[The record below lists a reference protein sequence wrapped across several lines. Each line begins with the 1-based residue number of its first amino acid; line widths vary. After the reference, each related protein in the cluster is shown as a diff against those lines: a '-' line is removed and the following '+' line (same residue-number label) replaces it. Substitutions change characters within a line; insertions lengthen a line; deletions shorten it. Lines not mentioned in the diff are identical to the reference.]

1 MASLESLVQS
11 KKSQVDQ
18 RARAVVQIES
28 MIADFERLA
37 ANLELEIRSE
47 EDRTKNHDPSHF
59 AYSTLAKANIQRRD
73 NLKQSIDKLR
83 VQLSVAQG
91 ALQKSSEELEAATRL
106 AAAEQIRGQ
115 SDILEIKRRTVIGD
129 LNYVT

>member
-1 MASLESLVQS
+1 MASLESLVRS

-18 RARAVVQIES
+18 RARAVAQIES

-59 AYSTLAKANIQRRD
+59 AYSTLAKATIQRRD

-83 VQLSVAQG
+83 AQLSAAQG
-91 ALQKSSEELEAATRL
+91 ALRKSSEELEAATRL
-106 AAAEQIRGQ
+106 AAVEQIRGQ
-115 SDILEIKRRTVIGD
+115 SDILERSRRTIVGD
-129 LNYVT
+129 SNYVT

>member
-115 SDILEIKRRTVIGD
+115 SDILEIKRRTVVGD

>member
-1 MASLESLVQS
+1 MASLESLVRS

-18 RARAVVQIES
+18 RARAVAQIES

-37 ANLELEIRSE
+37 ANLELENRSE

-83 VQLSVAQG
+83 VQLSVAQM
-91 ALQKSSEELEAATRL
+91 ALQKSFEELEVATRL
-106 AAAEQIRGQ
+106 AAAEQMRGQ
-115 SDILEIKRRTVIGD
+115 SDILEIKRRTVVGD

>member
-18 RARAVVQIES
+18 RTRAVVQIES

-37 ANLELEIRSE
+37 ANLELENRSE

-83 VQLSVAQG
+83 VQLSVAQM
-91 ALQKSSEELEAATRL
+91 ALQKSFEELEVATQL
-106 AAAEQIRGQ
+106 AAAEQMRGQ
-115 SDILEIKRRTVIGD
+115 SDILEIKRRTVVGD

>member
-11 KKSQVDQ
+11 EKSQVDQ

>member
-1 MASLESLVQS
+1 MASLESLVRS

-18 RARAVVQIES
+18 RARAVAQIES

-91 ALQKSSEELEAATRL
+91 AWQKSSEELEAATRL

-115 SDILEIKRRTVIGD
+115 SNILEIKRRTVIGD

>member
-18 RARAVVQIES
+18 RTRAVVQIES

-83 VQLSVAQG
+83 VQLSVAQR

>member
-1 MASLESLVQS
+1 MASLESLVRS
-11 KKSQVDQ
+11 KKSQLDQ
-18 RARAVVQIES
+18 RARAVAQIES

-37 ANLELEIRSE
+37 ANLELENRSE

-83 VQLSVAQG
+83 VQLSVAQM
-91 ALQKSSEELEAATRL
+91 ALQKSFEELEVATQL
-106 AAAEQIRGQ
+106 AAAEQMRGQ
-115 SDILEIKRRTVIGD
+115 SDILEIKRRTVVGD